1 MKFIIFQEVDGLWHW
16 RLVAE
21 DENVAAVSS
30 IGTLCRDSVFAAV
43 DVVQQQVLCAPVYD
57 STGMLYLRI

>member
-16 RLVAE
+16 RLIAE

-30 IGTLCRDSVFAAV
+30 IGTLYRDSVFAAV

-57 STGMLYLRI
+57 STGML